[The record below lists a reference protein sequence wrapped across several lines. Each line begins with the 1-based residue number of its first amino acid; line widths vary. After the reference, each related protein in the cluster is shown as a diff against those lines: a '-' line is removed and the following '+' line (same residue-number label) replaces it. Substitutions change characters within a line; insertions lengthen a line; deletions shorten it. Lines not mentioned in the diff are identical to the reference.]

1 MRRRAR
7 TPALAQDADADPQ
20 EAEEQS
26 GVSTIIVLLLAWT
39 FWPEQPVPTAEE
51 SFIGPQLQPMKKAE
65 QVEDQYMDALERKNR
80 ALEEQSDG
88 G

>member
-1 MRRRAR
+1 MRFLI
-7 TPALAQDADADPQ
+7 AL
-20 EAEEQS
+20 
-26 GVSTIIVLLLAWT
+26 IIILFLVFK

-65 QVEDQYMDALERKNR
+65 QLEEQYLEALERTDKR
-80 ALEEQSDG
+80 IEKESDG